1 MVVDSYVLSH
11 VCTYY
16 CHSYCASHLSLITQ
30 FTIHTSHSSPNSL
43 FIPVTHHPTHY
54 SHQSLITQLSDH
66 TCHSSHC
73 CDVPFADGTKEALD
87 QWEVAKG
94 KGKGKPLTATK
105 SRKNKK
111 PSSSPQSVLVNGE
124 LPNGYD
130 HSLKNGLSASPVES
144 MPSLKNVSNHD
155 SHKVIHPPPLP
166 QREHHKVDR
175 HGDENKSKEQSTFA
189 DKKHLSGPN
198 TLCVAEATVKPVPIL
213 ASTDSGTHSDNP
225 HIPPGEAGR
234 EKRQD
239 SRGRLDST
247 ASTGSASGSGDSTK
261 RLMKD
266 LTRCHVSLSRHQT
279 NLNEV
284 SSPNA
289 HSGHIH
295 TYMLLTCSAHVRR
308 VKPC

>member
-1 MVVDSYVLSH
+1 MSSKVQKEDIGYLDVSRNHIRADHLTANPDLHENVKTLHKTFTRFPKDTILKVL
-11 VCTYY
+11 
-16 CHSYCASHLSLITQ
+16 LSCENDIEAATKRLR
-30 FTIHTSHSSPNSL
+30 SE
-43 FIPVTHHPTHY
+43 
-54 SHQSLITQLSDH
+54 
-66 TCHSSHC
+66 
-73 CDVPFADGTKEALD
+73 DGTKEALD